1 LSGGG
6 PKLAQESVALTGDV
20 KRLEK
25 MQFKRGIS
33 WRMMTAR
40 VVLLRV
46 AWKNAMYRTKPM
58 SLDDSRD
65 SFGVHDWR
73 NPDIHSTQS
82 SLRGLICALLCS
94 LTCGCGGGSGGS
106 GTTPPTPTPAPPTT
120 DSLLAVT
127 NATAGS
133 IDLLTIDTTTGVPAP
148 VAGNPMPDGPTPA
161 AVAID
166 PLRRFLYVVST
177 SGEIRGYVI
186 VPSTLNLTAVAG
198 SPFSTGAQSVGIAV
212 DPSGQFVLT
221 ANGSAN
227 TVSVFSIGSTG
238 ALTEV
243 AGSPFAAGPNPS
255 AIVVAGGRY
264 VYAANTAGS
273 SVSGYSLNT
282 TSGALTPVAGSPF
295 ATPGLPNGL
304 VVDPAGTHLY
314 ASESQPNEMS
324 GFSIDATTG
333 ALSTIPGS
341 PFGASFVI
349 RSPVMDAAGKRL
361 HVANGT
367 NVDCFEVDANTA
379 TLSEIG
385 TSATNGQSSIALA
398 LDGPDNF
405 LYVLDN
411 LANQIEVF
419 SIDTSSGALTLIN
432 GSPFALFAGA
442 SKQSLGPNAMAVQH

>member
-1 LSGGG
+1 
-6 PKLAQESVALTGDV
+6 
-20 KRLEK
+20 
-25 MQFKRGIS
+25 
-33 WRMMTAR
+33 
-40 VVLLRV
+40 
-46 AWKNAMYRTKPM
+46 
-58 SLDDSRD
+58 
-65 SFGVHDWR
+65 
-73 NPDIHSTQS
+73 
-82 SLRGLICALLCS
+82 
-94 LTCGCGGGSGGS
+94 
-106 GTTPPTPTPAPPTT
+106 
-120 DSLLAVT
+120 
-127 NATAGS
+127 
-133 IDLLTIDTTTGVPAP
+133 
-148 VAGNPMPDGPTPA
+148 
-161 AVAID
+161 
-166 PLRRFLYVVST
+166 
-177 SGEIRGYVI
+177 
-186 VPSTLNLTAVAG
+186 LNLTAVAG

-227 TVSVFSIGSTG
+227 TVSVFRIGSTG
-238 ALTEV
+238 TLTEV
-243 AGSPFAAGPNPS
+243 AGSPFAAGSNPS
-255 AIVVAGGRY
+255 AIVVAGDQY

-273 SVSGYSLNT
+273 SVSAYSLNT

-341 PFGASFVI
+341 PFRASFAI
-349 RSPVMDAAGKRL
+349 RTPVMDAGGMRL
-361 HVANGT
+361 HVANGI

-379 TLSEIG
+379 TLAEIG

-411 LANQIEVF
+411 LGNQIEVF

-432 GSPFALFAGA
+432 GSPFTLFAGA
-442 SKQSLGPNAMAVQH
+442 SGQNLGPNAIAVQH